1 MVATFDNTTNN
12 PSNVLDPP
20 RLVTFGER
28 SDDEMADGILFIA
41 RDRVGKVE
49 DAPQYHWLV
58 GDDDNAD
65 YRAGAAMESVIRF
78 GPNGVPG
85 VTLLPDEF
93 GRSWTYYRSEVDES
107 TAAGVALEDPQD
119 LQAPALQR
127 LLDTLF
133 SGSAEGLV
141 EVLLEVGRLTPAD
154 LRRLARRYGRR
165 G

>member
-1 MVATFDNTTNN
+1 MARRRTKGLTDREAEILARLWEIGEASVEEIRPGLTEAPTASTVRKLLSIMVE
-12 PSNVLDPP
+12 
-20 RLVTFGER
+20 RQLVAA
-28 SDDEMADGILFIA
+28 DDRKYA
-41 RDRVGKVE
+41 RR
-49 DAPQYHWLV
+49 
-58 GDDDNAD
+58 
-65 YRAGAAMESVIRF
+65 YRAVKA
-78 GPNGVPG
+78 
-85 VTLLPDEF
+85 
-93 GRSWTYYRSEVDES
+93 
-107 TAAGVALEDPQD
+107 PQD

>member
-1 MVATFDNTTNN
+1 MARRRTRGLTDREAEILVCLWETKEASVEEIRQGLTEAPTASTVRKLLSIMVE
-12 PSNVLDPP
+12 
-20 RLVTFGER
+20 RQLVAA
-28 SDDEMADGILFIA
+28 DDRKYA
-41 RDRVGKVE
+41 RR
-49 DAPQYHWLV
+49 
-58 GDDDNAD
+58 
-65 YRAGAAMESVIRF
+65 YRAVK
-78 GPNGVPG
+78 
-85 VTLLPDEF
+85 
-93 GRSWTYYRSEVDES
+93 
-107 TAAGVALEDPQD
+107 DPQD

>member
-1 MVATFDNTTNN
+1 MKQSVEEIRPGLTEAPTASTVRKLLSIMVE
-12 PSNVLDPP
+12 
-20 RLVTFGER
+20 RQLVAA
-28 SDDEMADGILFIA
+28 DDRKYA
-41 RDRVGKVE
+41 RR
-49 DAPQYHWLV
+49 
-58 GDDDNAD
+58 
-65 YRAGAAMESVIRF
+65 YRAVK
-78 GPNGVPG
+78 
-85 VTLLPDEF
+85 
-93 GRSWTYYRSEVDES
+93 
-107 TAAGVALEDPQD
+107 DPQD

>member
-1 MVATFDNTTNN
+1 VARRRTKGLTDREAEILARLWEIGEASVEEIRPGLTEAPTASTVRKLLSIMVE
-12 PSNVLDPP
+12 
-20 RLVTFGER
+20 RQLVAA
-28 SDDEMADGILFIA
+28 DDRKYA
-41 RDRVGKVE
+41 RR
-49 DAPQYHWLV
+49 
-58 GDDDNAD
+58 
-65 YRAGAAMESVIRF
+65 YRAVK
-78 GPNGVPG
+78 
-85 VTLLPDEF
+85 
-93 GRSWTYYRSEVDES
+93 
-107 TAAGVALEDPQD
+107 DPQD